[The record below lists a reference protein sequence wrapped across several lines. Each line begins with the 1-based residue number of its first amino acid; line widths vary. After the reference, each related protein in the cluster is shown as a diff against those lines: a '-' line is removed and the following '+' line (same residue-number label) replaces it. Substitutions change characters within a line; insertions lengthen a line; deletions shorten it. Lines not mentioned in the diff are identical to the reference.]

1 MATGRKRTGNKR
13 EQKRFAKRTEKKAN
27 KDQLRQVIKNYNEK
41 AITKEAFKNVVAHL
55 KAFGYS
61 PSLRKLHVILAHWT
75 QVGSRT

>member
-13 EQKRFAKRTEKKAN
+13 EQKRIAKRIEKRAN
-27 KDQLRQVIKNYNEK
+27 DDHLRQVIKNYGKK
-41 AITKEAFKNVVAHL
+41 AITKEAFKHVVTHL